1 MKADNPTYRFLYLIW
16 SRGVTGSFEVADA
29 PLTDTGFCPAEALQ
43 YAIGINGNAIDADH
57 FWPLYYWAVK
67 RFRDVFSPDQLMT
80 LLCYF
85 LAFCPQSQPLVFYY
99 QRWEQVLNY
108 LAFWQ

>member
-1 MKADNPTYRFLYLIW
+1 MKAHNPTYQFLYLIW
-16 SRGVTGSFEVADA
+16 SRGVAGSFEVADTS
-29 PLTDTGFCPAEALQ
+29 LVDTTFCPAEVLTQALGLKGDKLDVD
-43 YAIGINGNAIDADH
+43 Y

-67 RFRDVFSPDQLMT
+67 RFSNVFTPYQLME

-85 LAFCPQSQPLVFYY
+85 LAFCPQSQPLSFYY

-108 LAFWQ
+108 LAFLK